1 VARASTGE
9 GLARVAMDF
18 YKRLYRI
25 ERQATAHELTPEQRW
40 ALRQAHARPLMA
52 EFKDW
57 LESHHPSVLP
67 KSTLGK
73 AFHYALV
80 RWDGFC
86 TYLDDG
92 RIEIDNNLTEQQ
104 VKPFVIARN
113 YAQCVIM

>member
-1 VARASTGE
+1 MSTGE

-25 ERQATAHELTPEQRW
+25 ERQATAQEMTPEQRW

-52 EFKDW
+52 QFKDW

-73 AFHYALV
+73 AFHYSLV
-80 RWDGFC
+80 RCGC
-86 TYLDDG
+86 ATTKTLSRKVMARQLRGSY
-92 RIEIDNNLTEQQ
+92 
-104 VKPFVIARN
+104 FVL
-113 YAQCVIM
+113 VG